1 MEKTS
6 ECVRARDETGGSMMP
21 VANLLA
27 ALHWSAFSLANA
39 CGVSERTAW
48 RWKSGETSMP
58 LHLVM
63 WLTDL
68 ANYHNAHPA
77 PARQE
82 NTVVRVFPVD

>member
-1 MEKTS
+1 
-6 ECVRARDETGGSMMP
+6 MMP
-21 VANLLA
+21 VADLMA
-27 ALHWSAFSLANA
+27 SLHWSPFSLSRA

-48 RWKSGETSMP
+48 RWKSGEISMP